1 MPLYAY
7 EGSDAKGKPAKGLV
21 AAVSR
26 TAAHQRIKERGIFPT
41 KILEDTG
48 TKGAQVGDDDLAYT
62 VLQLAALLKSGIP
75 MDEALGSLAESAE
88 SPKMRKALARVQV
101 RLREGESLSGSLTE
115 DAIFPPMLVRMVGA
129 GEEAGQPGEILDR
142 YARFLQDE
150 IEHKRTLQSALAY
163 PIVLVTL
170 SIILLIS
177 LVIFLTPVIQEM
189 YDSTGNELPAI
200 TQMMV
205 LAGNFLRSWGLTAL
219 IGGAALVWCI
229 LKLIP
234 NISKDRFKMN
244 APLLGRMV
252 RAGLLSRWARTL
264 ALLQGSGVPLV
275 RSLQMSREVVDNEA
289 LDRELRGV
297 ETAVE
302 RGDGLSNSLAR
313 VNLIPPLLQ
322 QFLRTGE
329 KTGNLEEMLIS
340 AAGFYE
346 RELVRRRQTMI
357 RWLEPALIVFMGFVV
372 GLLVIS
378 ALLPLSQLAT
388 QL

>member
-26 TAAHQRIKERGIFPT
+26 TAAHQKIKERGIFPT

-48 TKGAQVGDDDLAYT
+48 TKGSQVGDDDLAYT

-177 LVIFLTPVIQEM
+177 LVMFLTPVIQEM

-205 LAGNFLRSWGLTAL
+205 MTGNFLRSWGLTVL
-219 IGGAALVWCI
+219 IGGAAAVWCI

-234 NISKDRFKMN
+234 DVSKDNFKMN

-313 VNLIPPLLQ
+313 VHLIPPLLQ

-340 AAGFYE
+340 AASFYE